1 MQNQGYICLKMIE
14 SKMIKTLK
22 NIFHSEDFCT
32 SDISGNSLKPKLVEE
47 F

>member
-1 MQNQGYICLKMIE
+1 MQNQGYICLKIE

-22 NIFHSEDFCT
+22 NIFYSEDFCT
-32 SDISGNSLKPKLVEE
+32 SHISGNSLKPKLVVE